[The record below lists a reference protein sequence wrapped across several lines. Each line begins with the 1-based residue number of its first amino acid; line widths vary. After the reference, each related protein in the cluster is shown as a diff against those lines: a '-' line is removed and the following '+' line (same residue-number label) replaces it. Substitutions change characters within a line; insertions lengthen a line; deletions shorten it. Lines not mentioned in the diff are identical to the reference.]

1 MDISE
6 LRLELLQLD
15 DYEQLGK
22 RYYRKYGC
30 NMAFSQYLLLKMQT
44 KDSVYTPESL
54 NSASFKSQQAELEQ
68 KFKEK
73 YHPAGLREEDFIN
86 SERNI
91 EIEKLLRYIDIPKHK
106 HNFMEFVY
114 ILSGTCLHTIG
125 EQCYEQQAGAFTIVP
140 SYSEH
145 ELRPSE
151 DCLCLTVKIRSEEFI
166 RYEMPNMPYFAAP
179 TSFFCGNDNFI
190 PRTLLEI
197 YYQQESGALYCD
209 RLISHLFQS
218 AVIYCMQN
226 YSDTMQILYNGPL
239 FEGKMLEIINYMFEN
254 YQTVTLKSLAKH
266 LGYSESYTCKLF
278 RTYADATFSQI
289 IKAFKLEQAKKM
301 LETTD
306 MKVQDICEAIGYSD
320 VTTFIR
326 EFKKKFEITPA
337 KYRKAISESK

>member
-22 RYYRKYGC
+22 RHYHKYGC
-30 NMAFSQYLLLKMQT
+30 NMAYSQYLLLKTQPPNT
-44 KDSVYTPESL
+44 VLDPENL
-54 NSASFKSQQAELEQ
+54 HSAAFKSQQAELEK

-73 YHPAGLREEDFIN
+73 YHIAGLDEEEFIDP
-86 SERNI
+86 EKNI

-114 ILSGTCLHTIG
+114 VLSGTCLHTIG
-125 EQCYEQQAGAFTIVP
+125 EQCYEQSAGTFTILP

-151 DCLCLTVKIRSEEFI
+151 DCLCLTVKIRSEDFI
-166 RYEMPNMPYFAAP
+166 RCEMPNMPYFSAP
-179 TSFFCGNDNFI
+179 ISFFCGDDNFI

-197 YYQQESGALYCD
+197 YYQQESGARYCD
-209 RLISHLFQS
+209 RMISHLFQS

-226 YSDTMQILYNGPL
+226 YSDTMQLLYNGPL
-239 FEGKMLEIINYMFEN
+239 LEGKMLEIINYMFEN

-266 LGYSESYTCKLF
+266 FGYSESYTCKLF
-278 RTYADATFSQI
+278 RTYSDATFSQI
-289 IKAFKLEQAKKM
+289 IKAFKLERAKKM

-306 MKVQDICEAIGYSD
+306 MKVQDICEAVGYTD

-326 EFKKKFEITPA
+326 EFKKKFETTPA
-337 KYRKAISESK
+337 KYRKAVMKSK